1 VDVDRVLSLSVWWDW
16 NLLWVVTLVAF
27 GMMVVRAVQWLRWA
41 EPEPGV
47 PGRLFYADGQQMI
60 DLSRTGEFSQEVTR
74 RIERLFTVTEDG
86 KLRISAGGGDV
97 LAVIGEVLA
106 DLRKAHSL
114 VDVDLTKG
122 TITPDRSW
130 RRTKPRRLSEIRD
143 YVSIYGRFELV
154 EETDEVVVLRAH
166 EGKHRVRVKCDR
178 ASLRAAVPSSA
189 RFNARCVGRIQWD
202 EELDEF
208 VVVPLVIFQ

>member
-1 VDVDRVLSLSVWWDW
+1 VAVDRALWWYVEW
-16 NLLWVVTLVAF
+16 PWILLWVVTLVAF
-27 GMMVVRAVQWLRWA
+27 GMVVVRAVQWLRWV

-47 PGRLFYADGQQMI
+47 PGRLFYVDGRQMI
-60 DLSRTGEFSQEVTR
+60 DLSKTGEFSPETIR
-74 RIERLFTVTEDG
+74 RIERLFEVTEDG
-86 KLRISAGGGDV
+86 KLRISGGGGDV

-106 DLRKAHSL
+106 YLRKAHSL

-122 TITPDRSW
+122 IITPDRSW
-130 RRTKPRRLSEIRD
+130 RRTKPRRFSEIRD

-154 EETDEVVVLRAH
+154 EKTDEVVVLRAH

-189 RFNARCVGRIQWD
+189 RFNARCVSGIQWD

-208 VVVPLVIFQ
+208 VMVPMVVFQ